1 MRERAGP
8 QRVTHIEL
16 FFDLV
21 YVFAVT
27 QLSHFLLAGSALAST
42 GAGAVRTG
50 IEAAVL
56 LIMVWQLWAYTT
68 WVTNWLDPDLIA
80 VRLLLLA
87 LAVISLVMSAAL
99 PSAFTDSGQG
109 RQALIV
115 GVAYLVMQVG
125 RSVFAVVA
133 IRDPGLRRNFQRIL
147 VWCVVSGL
155 FALGGGL
162 AHGDVRILLWACA
175 VLVDGA
181 GGAVGFYTPRLGRS
195 RTADWTIEG
204 GHLAERCQGFILIA
218 IGESIVVIGATLADR
233 LSGAAALTLAEIAAF
248 VIAVVSS
255 VAFWWLYFDRSA
267 RDSAEVIA
275 HSADPGRLGRS
286 AYHFIHPVMVAGIIV
301 TAAADGA
308 TAVAAGRSS
317 GAGTAAAGLVT
328 GWVAGLILVGP
339 ALFLAGHAAFKA
351 VIWRKVSWQ
360 RVGAVLGLG
369 LLGLA
374 APFVGAVTLSA
385 CAAGVV
391 VAVAVADQVW
401 APPSGELSEHGSAGG
416 GPSAEPPA
424 RPPAG

>member
-27 QLSHFLLAGSALAST
+27 QLSHFLLAGPT
-42 GAGAVRTG
+42 AGAVRTG

-99 PSAFTDSGQG
+99 PSAFTGSG
-109 RQALIV
+109 LIV

-133 IRDPGLRRNFQRIL
+133 IADPGLRRNFQRIL

-162 AHGDVRILLWACA
+162 AHGDARIVLWACA
-175 VLVDGA
+175 VLVDGT

-218 IGESIVVIGATLADR
+218 IGESIIVIGATLADR

-248 VIAVVSS
+248 VIAVVTS

-267 RDSAEVIA
+267 RDATEVIS

-317 GAGTAAAGLVT
+317 GAGPVT

-339 ALFLAGHAAFKA
+339 ALFLAGHAAFKL
-351 VIWRKVSWQ
+351 VIWRKVSWP
-360 RVGAVLGLG
+360 RVGAVIGLG
-369 LLGLA
+369 LLGLL
-374 APFVGAVTLSA
+374 APFAGAVTLSA

-391 VAVAVADQVW
+391 AAVAVADQVW
-401 APPSGELSEHGSAGG
+401 APPSGELGEHGSAGG
-416 GPSAEPPA
+416 GPSAGPPA
-424 RPPAG
+424 EPSAS

>member
-27 QLSHFLLAGSALAST
+27 QLSHFLLVGPA
-42 GAGAVRTG
+42 AGAVRTG

-99 PSAFTDSGQG
+99 PSAFTDSG
-109 RQALIV
+109 LIV
-115 GVAYLVMQVG
+115 GAAYLVMQVG

-133 IRDPGLRRNFQRIL
+133 ITDPGLRRNFQRIL
-147 VWCVVSGL
+147 AWCVVSGL
-155 FALGGGL
+155 FALAGGL
-162 AHGDVRILLWACA
+162 AHGDVRIVLWACA
-175 VLVDGA
+175 VLVDGG

-218 IGESIVVIGATLADR
+218 IGESIIVIGATLADR
-233 LSGAAALTLAEIAAF
+233 LTGAAALTLAEIAAF

-255 VAFWWLYFDRSA
+255 AAFWWLYFDRSA
-267 RDSAEVIA
+267 RDSTEVIS

-308 TAVAAGRSS
+308 TAQ
-317 GAGTAAAGLVT
+317 AAAVGRATARPVP

-339 ALFLAGHAAFKA
+339 ALFLAGHAAFKL

-360 RVGAVLGLG
+360 RVGAVIALL
-369 LLGLA
+369 LLGFLA
-374 APFVGAVTLSA
+374 PHVGAVTLSA
-385 CAAGVV
+385 CAAAVV
-391 VAVAVADQVW
+391 AAVAVADQVW
-401 APPSGELSEHGSAGG
+401 APPSGELGKHGSAGG

-424 RPPAG
+424 TPTPSQPPASPAS

>member
-1 MRERAGP
+1 VTSEHLNLMRERAGP

-27 QLSHFLLAGSALAST
+27 QLSHFLLAGPVLT
-42 GAGAVRTG
+42 NTVAGAVRTG

-68 WVTNWLDPDLIA
+68 WVTNWLDPDQIA
-80 VRLLLLA
+80 VRILLLA

-99 PSAFTDSGQG
+99 PSAFAGAGLG
-109 RQALIV
+109 RQTPLIV
-115 GVAYLVMQVG
+115 GVAYLIMQVG

-133 IRDPGLRRNFQRIL
+133 IGDPGVRRNFQRIL

-155 FALGGGL
+155 LALAGGL
-162 AHGDVRILLWACA
+162 VHSGPHGDARIVLWVCA
-175 VLVDGA
+175 VAVDA
-181 GGAVGFYTPRLGRS
+181 TGGAVGFYVPGLGRS

-233 LSGAAALTLAEIAAF
+233 LSGAVTLTVTEIAAF
-248 VIAVVSS
+248 GIAVVSS
-255 VAFWWLYFDRSA
+255 VGFWWLYFDRSA

-275 HSADPGRLGRS
+275 HSADPGRIGRS

-301 TAAADGA
+301 AAAADGA
-308 TAVAAGRSS
+308 TAQAAARGEAAGP
-317 GAGTAAAGLVT
+317 VP
-328 GWVAGLILVGP
+328 GWVGGLILAGP

-351 VIWRKVSWQ
+351 VIWRRVSWP
-360 RVGAVLGLG
+360 RVGAVIALG
-369 LLGLA
+369 LLGLLT
-374 APFVGAVTLSA
+374 PFVGAVTLSG
-385 CAAGVV
+385 CAAAVV
-391 VAVAVADQVW
+391 VLVAVADQLW
-401 APPSGELSEHGSAGG
+401 APPS
-416 GPSAEPPA
+416 
-424 RPPAG
+424 